1 MDSNI
6 YYFNIPC
13 NVVDFINERG
23 NWLSY
28 TTPVTYFKNQSDAD
42 RSAKYTNIPLSKLG
56 LGENLN
62 QRISIP
68 NLNIIYGEHM
78 SNLFLWAYNNPQTA
92 NGYVQL
98 QNITSANIRFS
109 KTLLHKQDWC
119 KCDADVTGKINYMP
133 AVNEAYRRYHQ
144 LQTLARAV
152 DCSSERCRRSLDLD
166 KKSDIRK
173 LYDVYAPD
181 GACRL
186 KIQDSMT
193 KIIAAVSGEMIYS
206 LPLDFT
212 LHLRE
217 FQDKAQQNYINYGSD
232 FNMMYASV
240 VQRCV
245 HSIQDALDWL
255 ADTVRSEGQCESPEV
270 WASYQELR
278 NQLTEAMFQASID
291 LPSTQSIFLVEH
303 RNLGQKVNY
312 ATGSKQM
319 LPAFSSWSE
328 MNAYIQTEA
337 NRLYQKDPSDTGYFM
352 IYHCNAVKA
361 QPIMSLAE
369 VSMDYTD
376 VYMLGNGIF
385 NAATYTLSTAIPE
398 QERRLCTW
406 LAIQDFSAEH
416 GLNHLALL
424 EWPTKECEKLRDA
437 FSSGGILES
446 GMFNADKDADNS
458 TMKYLRSIQKLLCGQ
473 YATFETVYTAVTIEE
488 VYKQNLAH
496 HLECGLS
503 TQDAACK
510 ATWKALEDALC
521 YTKQHP
527 QYNILTNI
535 FEACFEV
542 ERENEDAFEY
552 LDYCANNLPDE
563 YQHFDIS

>member
-6 YYFNIPC
+6 YYFKASEDTASFIKSFGHQISYNTI
-13 NVVDFINERG
+13 VD
-23 NWLSY
+23 
-28 TTPVTYFKNQSDAD
+28 YFKYQSDAQGD
-42 RSAKYTNIPLSKLG
+42 LTCTQTPLSKQG
-56 LGENLN
+56 LGGELN
-62 QRISIP
+62 QHISLP
-68 NLNIIYGEHM
+68 SLNIIYGKRM
-78 SNLFLWAYNNPQTA
+78 SNLFLWAYDNQQAVRGYIEPQ
-92 NGYVQL
+92 NLV
-98 QNITSANIRFS
+98 SANVQFPR
-109 KTLLHKQDWC
+109 TLLHKNDWC
-119 KCDADVTGKINYMP
+119 KCDVDASGKINYAP

-144 LQTLARAV
+144 LQTLSRAV
-152 DCSSERCRRSLDLD
+152 DNSSAACRRSLDLN
-166 KKSDIRK
+166 KESDVRK
-173 LYDVYAPD
+173 LYDIYATD
-181 GACRL
+181 GACHL

-193 KIIAAVSGEMIYS
+193 RVIAAVAGEMIS
-206 LPLDFT
+206 KLPLEFT
-212 LHLRE
+212 LHLQE
-217 FQDKAQQNYINYGSD
+217 FQNRAQQNYADYGSE
-232 FNMMYASV
+232 FGEPPQTI
-240 VQRCV
+240 QRCV
-245 HSIQDALDWL
+245 YSIQNALDWL

-278 NQLTEAMFQASID
+278 NQLTEAMFQTSIE

-312 ATGSKQM
+312 ATDSKQM

-503 TQDAACK
+503 TQDATCK